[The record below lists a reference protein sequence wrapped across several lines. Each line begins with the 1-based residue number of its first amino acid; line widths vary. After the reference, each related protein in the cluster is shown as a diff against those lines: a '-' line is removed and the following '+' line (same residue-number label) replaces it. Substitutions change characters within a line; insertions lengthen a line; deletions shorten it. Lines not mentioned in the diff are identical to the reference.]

1 MTDSKAPSPNQFTRL
16 FEGRAVEAAKA
27 KPKLNP
33 MRSPLAAAIAQ
44 ATARATDE
52 DVLEAEVIEATAT
65 IEPAAVPAAIAP
77 AAEPIAEAVEP
88 IAETSIA
95 EAPPTET
102 APTET
107 PPKAIPPGQLQPRPK
122 TIARSDDAPRRG
134 RGRPSGG
141 KRSDPGWQSR
151 TFYIRKGTDDRLERA
166 ILKLKHAGIELDK
179 SQLAD
184 ALLNAWAAV
193 ELGEFPD
200 FPIGQMLEKP
210 EPTADH

>member
-77 AAEPIAEAVEP
+77 APEP
-88 IAETSIA
+88 IA

-102 APTET
+102 PPTET

-210 EPTADH
+210 EPTADR